1 MSELITVI
9 IPCYNE
15 QETIP
20 YFLDA
25 INKVYDS
32 MKSKYDVDMEYL
44 FVDDG
49 SKDNTLKVLEEYSK
63 KDPNVSYLSF
73 SRNFGKES
81 AMYAGLEQSTG
92 DYVVIIDAD
101 LQDPPTLIE
110 EMYATLKVQDVSHEK
125 ANQRYA
131 HSLQD
136 SFIRL

>member
-63 KDPNVSYLSF
+63 KVILSL
-73 SRNFGKES
+73 S
-81 AMYAGLEQSTG
+81 
-92 DYVVIIDAD
+92 AD
-101 LQDPPTLIE
+101 LSEVIAYVELC
-110 EMYATLKVQDVSHEK
+110 ACC
-125 ANQRYA
+125 
-131 HSLQD
+131 
-136 SFIRL
+136 